1 MKKFILLFIT
11 SCSLTVFAM
20 AQAYEGTTTFS
31 KKKEQAILIDYNY
44 SPEAVQNAFT
54 GKMASLGYKPK
65 EEKGLFNRDKGF
77 LVFKNTLINEISGD
91 RLDYIVNIV
100 KQSRKAKDEATLY
113 LILQEDGDNIFSK
126 SDNTVIDNAKNFLNN
141 MIPDIEAADLELQI
155 KAQED
160 IIVKSEKKFADLKS
174 DQTSLEKKLLQNKA
188 DQENTQKDI
197 ANQKQAL
204 GVLVGKRKTN

>member
-1 MKKFILLFIT
+1 
-11 SCSLTVFAM
+11 M